1 MAHVITV
8 DAGSAGPAPTAASPT
23 TAAADA
29 LIPADH
35 PFAAHL
41 RRVAALEAESPHRA
55 WTPEDGPLPSLYMSH
70 GGGPMP
76 FWRPEWIDPLHQWAR
91 ALPKPKAILV
101 VSAHWESAPLS
112 ISATRPSELVYDF
125 GGFDDIYYTF
135 RYDTP
140 DGSELARQ
148 ILGLM
153 PDTEHV
159 HQHASRG
166 LDHGSWVP
174 LKIMYP
180 AADVPILQLSLPTE
194 DPDKLLAIG
203 ERLRP
208 LREEGVLVVGSGHM
222 THGLPFITREMLTE
236 NKAPGWSTDFDA
248 WAADALARG
257 DVDELARYRTAATGL
272 PYAHPTVELFTP
284 LFVTLG
290 AATDPTAQPST
301 TLDGYSIGLSRRSL
315 QAS

>member
-1 MAHVITV
+1 M
-8 DAGSAGPAPTAASPT
+8 
-23 TAAADA
+23 
-29 LIPADH
+29 
-35 PFAAHL
+35 
-41 RRVAALEAESPHRA
+41 EPHRP
-55 WTPEDGPLPSLYMSH
+55 WTPEDGALPSLYLSH

-76 FWRPEWIDPLHQWAR
+76 FWRPEWLNPLHDWAR

-112 ISATRPSELVYDF
+112 VSAPRPTELVYDF
-125 GGFDDIYYTF
+125 GGFDPLYYTF

-140 DGSELARQ
+140 DASELARDVV
-148 ILGLM
+148 GLM

-180 AADVPILQLSLPTE
+180 DADVPVLQLSLPTE
-194 DPDKLLAIG
+194 DPDRLLAIG
-203 ERLRP
+203 ERLRT

-222 THGLPFITREMLTE
+222 THGLPFITRGMMEGTE
-236 NKAPGWSTDFDA
+236 VPGWSSDFDA

-257 DVDELARYRTAATGL
+257 DVGELSRYRSAAPGL
-272 PYAHPTVELFTP
+272 PYAHPTVEHFTP
-284 LFVTLG
+284 LFVALG
-290 AATDPTAQPST
+290 AATDPTAPVVT
-301 TLDGYSIGLSRRSL
+301 ALDGYSFGLSRRSF
-315 QAS
+315 QAA

>member
-1 MAHVITV
+1 MTT
-8 DAGSAGPAPTAASPT
+8 PASS

-29 LIPADH
+29 RIPAEH

-41 RRVAALEAESPHRA
+41 RRAAALEAATPHRA
-55 WTPEDGPLPSLYMSH
+55 WTPEDGPLPSLYLSH

-76 FWRPEWIDPLHQWAR
+76 FASTDWLDPLHDWAR
-91 ALPKPKAILV
+91 SLPKPKAILV

-112 ISATRPSELVYDF
+112 VSAARPSELVYDF
-125 GGFDDIYYTF
+125 GGFDPLYYTF

-140 DGSELARQ
+140 DGGELAREVV
-148 ILGLM
+148 GLM

-159 HQHASRG
+159 HEHARRG
-166 LDHGSWVP
+166 LDHGAWVP

-180 AADVPILQLSLPTE
+180 DADVPVLQLSIPTH
-194 DPDKLLAIG
+194 DAAALLTLG

-208 LREEGVLVVGSGHM
+208 LREQGVLVVGSGFM
-222 THGLPFITREMLTE
+222 THGLPFITPAMI
-236 NKAPGWSTDFDA
+236 AGHVPGWSADFDA

-257 DVDELARYRTAATGL
+257 DVDELAAFRSRAPGM
-272 PYAHPTVELFTP
+272 PYAHPTVEHFTP

-290 AATDPTAQPST
+290 AATDPVGPVTTAIE
-301 TLDGYSIGLSRRSL
+301 GYMMGLAKRSF
-315 QAS
+315 QTA